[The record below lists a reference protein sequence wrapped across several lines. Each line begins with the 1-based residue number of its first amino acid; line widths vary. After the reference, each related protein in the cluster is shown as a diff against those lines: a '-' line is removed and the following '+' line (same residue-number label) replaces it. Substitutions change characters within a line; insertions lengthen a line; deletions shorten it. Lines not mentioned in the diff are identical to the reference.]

1 MLHKGPDAESTR
13 RGPRILSG
21 IQVPDFDFSVVSAG
35 NDPLV
40 VEPDTADKFFVAFEH
55 SETGTAFNV
64 PESDCVVRG
73 SADDQVVVILETGDA
88 AFVTVERSNKLT
100 G

>member
-1 MLHKGPDAESTR
+1 MLDKGPDAEGTCRSP
-13 RGPRILSG
+13 GILSG
-21 IQVPDFDFSVVSAG
+21 IQVPNFYFSVISAG

-64 PESDCVVRG
+64 PQSNCVVRG

-88 AFVTVERSNKLT
+88 PLVTVERSNKLT